1 MGKGGMVMGGRNL
14 ESHILC
20 AAECGLTCT
29 SAVVAGKREGRAGEL
44 VGGQRRPYWVKR
56 HSPKPQFCGSL
67 AFLFLVSS
75 VESALPLNYTPQ
87 LVNHK
92 ASLCSV

>member
-44 VGGQRRPYWVKR
+44 VGGQRRLYWVKR

-67 AFLFLVSS
+67 AFLFLVLWK
-75 VESALPLNYTPQ
+75 VLY
-87 LVNHK
+87 H
-92 ASLCSV
+92 